1 MIWSN
6 NYWWL
11 ISTDNLSNLDSPKN
25 FSSSSYSLSLKVK
38 KLATILPKRCYSTNS
53 IHQTLC
59 DVDSIDNNESIKFDS
74 LEDACEQI
82 KYKFLGVSGVYKL
95 TSKNNSSRFYIGS
108 SSNLARRM
116 EEYNKLT
123 KGLRN
128 PHSASELEISQN
140 SALDWSLEFIYITTP
155 QTSLVFEQYAILKF
169 KPTINSNYNVTP
181 RVNPQWGNLDNAI
194 LTVEKLLSLF
204 SKDSVGYRRLAIF
217 LKTLKTANSLTF
229 DSEDLDSKYY
239 CFLIFAYDVNSPN
252 KDPIVYSSINR
263 AMQGLQISYSSLLS
277 YINNKYLY
285 KSSIILSFEPLSVE
299 NFFEYTEKP
308 TGDNQLRKYIVVYNQ
323 DNEVIIEFKSGREM
337 AKYFKIDGKVAR
349 AAIAQGEYQDFLLI
363 SREVSNRKTIYVF
376 DNNSHE
382 LLAEL
387 KSVTKAMK
395 YAKVNFYTL
404 KSLIESGNSHD
415 GKIYSYKDKL

>member
-11 ISTDNLSNLDSPKN
+11 ISTDNLSNLDSQKN
-25 FSSSSYSLSLKVK
+25 FSSSSYNLSLKVK

-53 IHQTLC
+53 IHQALC

-181 RVNPQWGNLDNAI
+181 RVNPQRGNLDNAI

-299 NFFEYTEKP
+299 NFSEYTEKP